1 MMQKLTITRPDDWHL
16 HLRDG
21 EALKAVLPHTA
32 RQFARAI
39 VMPNLKPPVRSV
51 ADAAAYR
58 DRILAAVPAGRQF
71 EPLMTLYLTDN
82 TSPAE
87 VIAAK
92 ASGFVKAIKY
102 YPAGATT
109 NSDLGVTDI
118 RKCDRIFAAMQEV
131 DLPLLLHGEV
141 TDGDVDVFD
150 RERVFIDRHL
160 LPLRQRFPKLR
171 VVLEHITTSEAV
183 QYVISADNTAA
194 TITPQHL
201 LFNRN
206 SLFQGGIRPHF
217 YCLPILKRETH
228 RAALLQAATSGNPK
242 FFLGTDSAPHHRNSK
257 ESDCGCAGCY
267 SALHAIELYAAAFE
281 SANALDKLE
290 AFASFYGADFYQL
303 PRNTEQI
310 TLTKT
315 TWRVPDEIPFPESG
329 LVPLRAGQE
338 MTWLMT

>member
-1 MMQKLTITRPDDWHL
+1 MQQLTITRPDDWHL

-21 EALKAVLPHTA
+21 AALKAVLPHTV

-58 DRILAAVPAGRQF
+58 DRILAAVPPGQPF

-82 TSPAE
+82 TTPEE

-92 ASGFVKAIKY
+92 ASQFVKAVKY

-118 RKCDRIFAAMQEV
+118 RKCDRVFEAMQQV

-141 TDGDVDVFD
+141 TDHKVDMFD
-150 RERVFIDRHL
+150 REKVFIERHL
-160 LPLRQRFPKLR
+160 IPLKQRFPCLR
-171 VVLEHITTSEAV
+171 IVLEHITTSDAV
-183 QYVISADNTAA
+183 QYVLSTSNIAA

-217 YCLPILKRETH
+217 YCLPILKREEH
-228 RAALLQAATSGNPK
+228 RSALLQAATSGNPK
-242 FFLGTDSAPHHRNSK
+242 FFLGTDSAPHPRNSK
-257 ESDCGCAGCY
+257 ESSCGCAGCY
-267 SALHAIELYAAAFE
+267 SALHAMELYAEAFE

-290 AFASFYGADFYQL
+290 AFASFYGPDFYQL

-315 TWRVPDEIPFPESG
+315 TWRVPDEISFPESG
-329 LVPLRAGQE
+329 LVPLWAGQE
-338 MTWLMT
+338 MSWKMA